1 MENKQTPKF
10 WYEKRKLLFEYGH
23 TLLNS
28 GISLGF
34 HTLPKHPVKVML
46 KIQPLIYTLYIHY
59 IYIYIYTHHTHTHI
73 NSTIKRTK
81 FCRMQQHG
89 WTWCAFLLSEMS
101 NTEQMLYDITYVLT
115 IKQYKKLKA

>member
-10 WYEKRKLLFEYGH
+10 WYEKRKLLFENGH

-46 KIQPLIYTLYIHY
+46 KIQPSYIYTLYIHY
-59 IYIYIYTHHTHTHI
+59 IYIHHTHTY
-73 NSTIKRTK
+73 T
-81 FCRMQQHG
+81 QP
-89 WTWCAFLLSEMS
+89 
-101 NTEQMLYDITYVLT
+101 
-115 IKQYKKLKA
+115 